1 MEPAT
6 IIINMFIKLSLLLKY
21 HATKTYQTVK
31 IKPHS
36 LISVLQWSEWSASR
50 WPTWTVERVLGN
62 TLN

>member
-36 LISVLQWSEWSASR
+36 LISVLQ
-50 WPTWTVERVLGN
+50 
-62 TLN
+62 